1 MAAANGVSAL
11 WIPRDG
17 VMATPAVSAVIRER
31 AGGVA
36 SGGFIL
42 TASHNP
48 GGKDEDF
55 GVKYNMGNGGPAPES
70 VTDAIFEQS
79 KSLDS
84 FRTCALPPVDLA
96 TEGEQVFST
105 EHGQFTVC
113 IIPPSEDYV
122 AVLRR
127 CFDESSL
134 RALLGHASFS
144 MTLDAMH
151 GAAAAHAADVFKTW
165 LQAGDNVELA
175 NCNPLEDFGGLHPD
189 PNLVYA
195 AGLVKRMGVT
205 TAGGADDSVTDA
217 PMFGAA
223 CDGDGDR
230 NMVLGRHFFV
240 SPSDSVAVIAHHAE
254 HIAMFAGERGL
265 VSVARSMPTSA
276 ALDGVAKAKGVQHLF
291 ETPTGWKFFCSAMD
305 SAEVGG
311 GTDYTPLLCGEESF
325 GTGSSHIREKDGLWA
340 ILAWLSILAGENKA
354 VLEGSAAGPLKGV
367 QDVVCAFW
375 GTYGRAFYTRYDY
388 EGVSSES
395 AGVVMA
401 QLRDKIASFAAG
413 GSQPEQLSAECTL
426 SGADEFDY
434 TDPVDGST
442 AKSQGLRFFFADG
455 SRVVFRLSGTGS
467 VGATIRMYIEKYVG
481 PDAGQEAL
489 MAPTGSVVG
498 GLVEVALQ
506 LSGIPEHTGK
516 SAPSVIT

>member
-1 MAAANGVSAL
+1 MAAANGVSEL
-11 WIPRDG
+11 WIPRNG

-31 AGGVA
+31 SGGVA

-55 GVKYNMGNGGPAPES
+55 GVKYNMSNGGPAPES
-70 VTDAIFEQS
+70 VTDAIYKQS
-79 KSLDS
+79 LGLSSYKS
-84 FRTCALPPVDLA
+84 CELPTVDLA
-96 TEGEQVFST
+96 SEGDTTFNT
-105 EHGQFTVC
+105 EHGPFTVRV
-113 IIPPSEDYV
+113 ISPSEDYV
-122 AVLRR
+122 AVLRH
-127 CFDESSL
+127 CFDEQAL
-134 RALLGHASFS
+134 RSLLGHPDFS

-151 GAAAAHAADVFKTW
+151 GAAAAHAEDVFKTW

-175 NCNPLEDFGGLHPD
+175 NCDCLEDFGGLHPD

-205 TAGGADDSVTDA
+205 TSGAADASVTDA

-240 SPSDSVAVIAHHAE
+240 SPSDSVAVIAHHAQ

-276 ALDGVAKAKGVQHLF
+276 ALDGVAHAKGVKHLF

-340 ILAWLSILAGENKA
+340 ILAWLSIMAGENKG
-354 VLEGSAAGPLKGV
+354 VLGGGSGPLKGV
-367 QDVVCAFW
+367 RDIVHEFW
-375 GTYGRAFYTRYDY
+375 GVYGRAFYTRYDY

-395 AGVVMA
+395 AAAVMS
-401 QLRDKIASFAAG
+401 QLRAKIATFGADG
-413 GSQPEQLSAECTL
+413 GGEEALSEGCVLTK
-426 SGADEFDY
+426 ADEFNY
-434 TDPVDGST
+434 IDPVDGST
-442 AKSQGLRFFFADG
+442 ATGQGLRFLFSDG

-467 VGATIRMYIEKYVG
+467 VGATIRVYIEKYVG
-481 PDAGQEAL
+481 PDAGLDTLTA
-489 MAPTGSVVG
+489 ATTTVVG
-498 GLVEVALQ
+498 GLAKVALELSSIPQ
-506 LSGIPEHTGK
+506 LTGMT
-516 SAPSVIT
+516 APSVIT